1 MSFESID
8 ENFKGWDVRLIWNVR
23 YPSSLYTAT
32 GVGSNFEVYGADR
45 SSISI
50 ARNLTRIN
58 SLEQYNQGYINGVP
72 DIRITIFEKE
82 EGPSFELLR
91 RLSARN
97 IPFDVELNLYPAGED
112 NDFGMG
118 DWMNGYEKFLGCR
131 VINERSNYNIAEFP
145 VREFECMALRHSI
158 ATPDADI
165 VLGQESVSTST
176 VGETIE
182 GDGTYTTVRFD
193 LTST

>member
-8 ENFKGWDVRLIWNVR
+8 ENFKGWDVRLVWDVS
-23 YPSSLYTAT
+23 YPSSLYTSGT
-32 GVGSNFEVYGADR
+32 GTIDNFEIYGADR

-50 ARNLTRIN
+50 SRNLTRIN

-82 EGPSFELLR
+82 EGPSFEILR

-97 IPFDVELNLYPAGED
+97 IPFDVELNLYPEGED
-112 NDFGMG
+112 NDSGMG

-131 VINERSNYNIAEFP
+131 VVNERSNYNIAEFP

-158 ATPDADI
+158 SQPDSEI
-165 VLGQESVSTST
+165 SIGNLSVSANN
-176 VGETIE
+176 VGETVE
-182 GDGTYTTVRFD
+182 GDGTYTTVKFD
-193 LTST
+193 LT